1 MPKPRAAPSTEY
13 VLKVALKDSKRIWR
27 TIAVRGDQA
36 LDDLHEA
43 IFAAFNRSDPH
54 LYSFYFPS
62 APRGRKGVP
71 TREYTSAFVLED
83 AGPIEGREKHD
94 AAKTRM
100 DELHLKVG
108 ERFEYLFDYGD
119 YWLHEVSVV
128 EIRPADMRAQRP
140 LVLEKKGASPPQYP
154 PAEE

>member
-1 MPKPRAAPSTEY
+1 MRKSDTEY
-13 VLKVALKDSKRIWR
+13 VFKVALKDSKRIWR
-27 TIAVRGDQA
+27 TIAVRGDQS
-36 LDDLHEA
+36 LEDLHEA
-43 IFAAFNRSDPH
+43 IFLAFDRSDPH

-62 APRGRKGVP
+62 APRGRKGAP

-100 DELHLKVG
+100 NELHLKVG

-119 YWLHEVSVV
+119 YWLHEVDVH
-128 EIRPADMRAQRP
+128 EIRPVVVGAVRP
-140 LVLEKKGASPPQYP
+140 AVLEKHGRSPPQYTQS
-154 PAEE
+154 EE